1 MEHEQVEAQV
11 ARKSALIYL
20 PISLGAALLFL
31 LVASL
36 TGNYPAVAKFG
47 GMVWV
52 GLLSLIVSMP
62 LVTTRVKRYLHGM
75 QQR

>member
-1 MEHEQVEAQV
+1 MEHEQVEKEV
-11 ARKSALIYL
+11 ARRSALIYL

-36 TGNYPAVAKFG
+36 LGDYSLVAKFG
-47 GMVWV
+47 GAVWV

-62 LVTTRVKRYLHGM
+62 IVTSRVKKSER
-75 QQR
+75 R